1 MDGSVCDQFERLDP
15 PSVALITDGR
25 SCCLCVVFST
35 LILSSFFLFFF
46 FSSSEGNI
54 FWVYL
59 VLKYHRIMALE
70 TAYPQVRGAEVLFT
84 SVNLCLMHVKYVVH
98 CVAT

>member
-1 MDGSVCDQFERLDP
+1 MNGSVCDQFERLDQ
-15 PSVALITDGR
+15 PSVTLVTDGQ
-25 SCCLCVVFST
+25 SCCLCVIFST
-35 LILSSFFLFFF
+35 LILSSF